1 MDSNIESTYS
11 TTAILA
17 KVIKTL
23 LYVIISPPHIF
34 ITDITIAIITAMAQ
48 ITYNLP
54 FSAPK
59 RYISGNEI
67 ACIIGIKNSGNISA
81 LTYCIVIGA

>member
-1 MDSNIESTYS
+1 MDSNIESTYI
-11 TTAILA
+11 TTATPT

-23 LYVIISPPHIF
+23 LYVISPPHIF

-48 ITYNLP
+48 ITYDLP